1 MSSSIVFQ
9 DKLLA
14 TGNSS
19 NLGNNFSKVELL
31 EKRIELMMMMRQ
43 HDCVLVSPA
52 QVQTKSYRQILQ
64 PDSRLCQP
72 LNIAQKIFCS
82 LATAFNGLFFSRLF
96 EHETLTFDVES
107 TFFQILCIYAF
118 STPSRQAVMTVSD
131 RQSDFMMI
139 IYNLRH

>member
-52 QVQTKSYRQILQ
+52 PSPNKKLKAN
-64 PDSRLCQP
+64 P
-72 LNIAQKIFCS
+72 
-82 LATAFNGLFFSRLF
+82 
-96 EHETLTFDVES
+96 S
-107 TFFQILCIYAF
+107 T
-118 STPSRQAVMTVSD
+118 
-131 RQSDFMMI
+131 
-139 IYNLRH
+139 

>member
-52 QVQTKSYRQILQ
+52 PSQNKKLKAN
-64 PDSRLCQP
+64 P
-72 LNIAQKIFCS
+72 
-82 LATAFNGLFFSRLF
+82 
-96 EHETLTFDVES
+96 S
-107 TFFQILCIYAF
+107 T
-118 STPSRQAVMTVSD
+118 
-131 RQSDFMMI
+131 
-139 IYNLRH
+139 